1 MTQNMKSIDD
11 LIVAAVCEV
20 VRMSRSSVSKIA
32 NAALLETYWHI
43 GRLILAADEDEEQEM
58 RLRKTFVKRLSHRL
72 GLVLGNGFDER
83 NLSNMSAFRAAYP
96 IWSSVNAALSWNHY
110 RILSRIAEPE
120 KRDYYHQ
127 QCVAENWSPRLLR
140 HHMDHFLF
148 ENPVSMSQVDEVA
161 GKQDFTKDP
170 YIREFWGLPGLGKFS
185 EGELESTII
194 DQVYHFMIALGKG
207 FAFVARQQR
216 IVTDTSD
223 FHVDLVFYNYILK
236 CFVVVDVKTGPLTH
250 QDIGQIDMYVRMYDN
265 LKRRADDNPTMGIL
279 LCTEKDETIV
289 KYSVLAENKQL
300 FANKYLLFLPEEE
313 ELRRLI
319 EHECDRIM

>member
-1 MTQNMKSIDD
+1 MTQNMKTIDD
-11 LIVAAVCEV
+11 LIFAAVFEV
-20 VRMSRSSVSKIA
+20 VRISRSSVSKIA

-43 GRLILAADEDEEQEM
+43 GRLILAAEQDDEQEV
-58 RLRKTFVKRLSHRL
+58 RLRHTFVKRLSNRL
-72 GLVLGNGFDER
+72 GLALGNGFDER
-83 NLSNMSAFRAAYP
+83 NLVNMRAFRAAYP
-96 IWSSVNAALSWNHY
+96 VWGNVNPALSWNHY
-110 RILSRIAEPE
+110 RILCRIAEPE
-120 KRDYYHQ
+120 KRDYYQQ
-127 QCVAENWSPRLLR
+127 QCVAGGWSTRLLR
-140 HHMDHFLF
+140 HHIDHFLF
-148 ENPVSMSQVDEVA
+148 ENPVSVSKVDEVA
-161 GKQDFTKDP
+161 GHQDFAKDP

-265 LKRRADDNPTMGIL
+265 LRRRADDNPTMGIL

-300 FANKYLLFLPEEE
+300 FASKYLLFLPEEE
-313 ELRRLI
+313 EFRRLI
-319 EHECDRIM
+319 DRERDRVV